1 MAGTRSALA
10 GGITMIC
17 AMPNTV
23 PAFTDWDTYRLT
35 MEQAQA
41 KAVCDYGLIIGG
53 ANSNTK
59 TSVGVTAAVAKKL
72 YLNHTHNPSN
82 ALALGTNFSSWR

>member
-1 MAGTRSALA
+1 
-10 GGITMIC
+10 MIC

-82 ALALGTNFSSWR
+82 ALALGKDYECKTRRVFNSTFTC